1 MSQTYGPMIVSLLV
15 SFAGGWL
22 VGRTARR
29 ALGMT
34 LLVTGVTLA
43 LLAVM
48 GRLGVDGSIA
58 EDWVRSASGWLGTN
72 IEGARR
78 YLAAL
83 LPAATAATAGGV
95 LGFRK

>member
-15 SFAGGWL
+15 SFTGGWL

-34 LLVTGVTLA
+34 LLVTGVTLV
-43 LLAVM
+43 LLAVL

-83 LPAATAATAGGV
+83 LPVATAATAGGL